1 MSETPTK
8 PQQWA
13 KEVQVALQMALKLL
27 EEDKH
32 QPLLDEHKN
41 ELFKYAPVL
50 AAYNRGIRD
59 ESKVKT
65 MAKFA
70 FKRRLDDDRFESDTV
85 TDSEINF
92 YIAYLDAHVVIDE
105 LKESDTDSIM
115 EYLISTAH

>member
-1 MSETPTK
+1 MSETPSK

-13 KEVQVALQMALKLL
+13 QEAQGALQMALKLL
-27 EEDKH
+27 EEDK
-32 QPLLDEHKN
+32 QEPLLDEHKN

-59 ESKVKT
+59 ESKVKN
-65 MAKFA
+65 MAKYA
-70 FKRRLDDDRFESDTV
+70 FKRRLDDDRFEGNTASDN
-85 TDSEINF
+85 EINF

-115 EYLISTAH
+115 EYLINTTH

>member
-1 MSETPTK
+1 MSQTPTK

-13 KEVQVALQMALKLL
+13 QEAQGALQIALKLL

-32 QPLLDEHKN
+32 QPLLEEQKS

-59 ESKVKT
+59 ESKVRD

-70 FKRRLDDDRFESDTV
+70 FKRRLDDERFESESASDNEV
-85 TDSEINF
+85 NF
-92 YIAYLDAHVVIDE
+92 YIAYLDAHIVIDE

-115 EYLISTAH
+115 EYLINTAH